1 MQNMI
6 LLLFALFFTAGLYLI
21 SAELLSVPTYKATKA
36 ILSIGKR
43 ERKKARN
50 SDAFIMELAV
60 KLSKVLPM
68 DEYKKRKL
76 TAVLKSAEIHMTA
89 EVYAA
94 QAIVKAGLQG
104 SFPAFWLFLSCPRSL
119 SS

>member
-43 ERKKARN
+43 ERKKARD

-60 KLSKVLPM
+60 NLSKVLPL
-68 DEYKKRKL
+68 DEYRKL
-76 TAVLKSAEIHMTA
+76 CARSTSM
-89 EVYAA
+89 
-94 QAIVKAGLQG
+94 AIG
-104 SFPAFWLFLSCPRSL
+104 P
-119 SS
+119 